1 MFAKCY
7 CIICTKGLI
16 VVGRSRIYG
25 QQKIK
30 VLHIVWSK
38 LGHYVTLTTT
48 IRVPGEGRCT
58 PLQHFPTS
66 LVSEVT
72 FYMGQGSAKTR
83 ALISRGARCGCAA
96 AHLYFEGIM
105 WEFLICWVSK
115 IFIPKRYFCAPTL
128 KILMRALAKIHIHLL
143 KFGHTLPSQWKMQRY
158 DFDVVLVYVYKKRYC
173 IACS

>member
-1 MFAKCY
+1 MHPRKKIAT
-7 CIICTKGLI
+7 IICTLKVCII
-16 VVGRSRIYG
+16 VCQMLLYNLYQRFNRSW
-25 QQKIK
+25 K
-30 VLHIVWSK
+30 VTNLWATKNIVWSK
-38 LGHYVTLTTT
+38 SGHYVTLTTT

-105 WEFLICWVSK
+105 WEFLIC
-115 IFIPKRYFCAPTL
+115 
-128 KILMRALAKIHIHLL
+128 
-143 KFGHTLPSQWKMQRY
+143 
-158 DFDVVLVYVYKKRYC
+158 
-173 IACS
+173 

>member
-1 MFAKCY
+1 MHPRKKIAT
-7 CIICTKGLI
+7 IICTLKVCII
-16 VVGRSRIYG
+16 VCQMLLYNLYQRFNRSWKVTNLWAT
-25 QQKIK
+25 KIK

-48 IRVPGEGRCT
+48 IRIRVPREGGCN

-96 AHLYFEGIM
+96 AHLHFEGNKG
-105 WEFLICWVSK
+105 EFFHTQK
-115 IFIPKRYFCAPTL
+115 IFLRP
-128 KILMRALAKIHIHLL
+128 
-143 KFGHTLPSQWKMQRY
+143 
-158 DFDVVLVYVYKKRYC
+158 
-173 IACS
+173 

>member
-1 MFAKCY
+1 MYALLFAKCY
-7 CIICTKGLI
+7 CIICTEGLI
-16 VVGRSRIYG
+16 VVRRSRIYG

-48 IRVPGEGRCT
+48 IRIRVPREGGCN

-83 ALISRGARCGCAA
+83 ALISRGARCGCVA
-96 AHLYFEGIM
+96 AHLYFEGNKG
-105 WEFLICWVSK
+105 EFLIC
-115 IFIPKRYFCAPTL
+115 
-128 KILMRALAKIHIHLL
+128 
-143 KFGHTLPSQWKMQRY
+143 
-158 DFDVVLVYVYKKRYC
+158 
-173 IACS
+173 

>member
-1 MFAKCY
+1 MHPRKKIAT
-7 CIICTKGLI
+7 IICTLNVCII
-16 VVGRSRIYG
+16 VCQMLLYNLYQRFNRSWKVTNLWAT
-25 QQKIK
+25 KIK

-48 IRVPGEGRCT
+48 IRIRVPREGGCN

-96 AHLYFEGIM
+96 AHLHFEGNKG
-105 WEFLICWVSK
+105 EFFHTQK
-115 IFIPKRYFCAPTL
+115 IFLRP
-128 KILMRALAKIHIHLL
+128 
-143 KFGHTLPSQWKMQRY
+143 
-158 DFDVVLVYVYKKRYC
+158 
-173 IACS
+173 

>member
-1 MFAKCY
+1 MANPLPPPQLSFLSMDVPGPHRLY
-7 CIICTKGLI
+7 
-16 VVGRSRIYG
+16 
-25 QQKIK
+25 KIK

-96 AHLYFEGIM
+96 AHLHFEGNKG
-105 WEFLICWVSK
+105 EFLIC
-115 IFIPKRYFCAPTL
+115 
-128 KILMRALAKIHIHLL
+128 
-143 KFGHTLPSQWKMQRY
+143 
-158 DFDVVLVYVYKKRYC
+158 
-173 IACS
+173 